1 MEFGS
6 AQEVEAAFYAAF
18 QISDLEAMTLIWD
31 DHQAVC
37 IHPFGERIE
46 GKSAITQSWQM
57 IFAHNVQLRF
67 TLSDPWVFSGDSHAI
82 HLVRENIRV
91 EESDGG
97 KTMVVLATNAYRR
110 ADDGWRMILPVSYT
124 HLRAHETDSYLVCRL
139 LLE

>member
-18 QISDLEAMTLIWD
+18 RTSDLEAMMFIWD
-31 DHQAVC
+31 DDEAVC

-57 IFAHNVQLRF
+57 IFAHDAQLRF

-82 HLVRENIRV
+82 HLVRENISV

-110 ADDGWRMILPVSYT
+110 VGDGWRMILHHASPAPADSNVAPVGRM
-124 HLRAHETDSYLVCRL
+124 H
-139 LLE
+139 

>member
-6 AQEVEAAFYAAF
+6 AQQVETAFYAAF
-18 QISDLEAMTLIWD
+18 QKSDLEAMTLTWD
-31 DHQAVC
+31 DYEAVC

-67 TLSDPWVFSGDSHAI
+67 TLSDSWVFSGDLHAI
-82 HLVRENIRV
+82 HLVRENISV
-91 EESDGG
+91 DESDGV

-110 ADDGWRMILPVSYT
+110 GDHGWRMILHHASP
-124 HLRAHETDSYLVCRL
+124 APADSNVAPKVRMH
-139 LLE
+139 

>member
-18 QISDLEAMTLIWD
+18 QKSDLEAMTLIWD
-31 DHQAVC
+31 DHEAVC

-67 TLSDPWVFSGDSHAI
+67 TLSDTWVFSGDSHGI
-82 HLVRENIRV
+82 HLVRENISV
-91 EESDGG
+91 DESNGV

-110 ADDGWRMILPVSYT
+110 ADDGWRMILHHASP
-124 HLRAHETDSYLVCRL
+124 APADSNVAPMGRMH
-139 LLE
+139 